1 MNRIIGYGISE
12 FHGLAG
18 FARIRRIRRFG
29 AETKRNATRAQFSDT
44 FASAASATCHS
55 DICQPVFT
63 DRNSNSRL

>member
-18 FARIRRIRRFG
+18 FARIFPYSPYSQIQS
-29 AETKRNATRAQFSDT
+29 RNKTRAQFSDT